1 MKYVLLAMGVGWCV
15 GCGMPVSR
23 DVVFATQPTGSNTPS
38 TPASTAG
45 GNTLIHATGFAR
57 RVGTPLQAVL
67 RDATGAPLGAPVSL
81 TIAAD
86 AFDVSLPGT
95 GATSV
100 AVLVDVNRNGHCD
113 PAPRDGG
120 WVLPLQGNTL
130 TLDAN
135 TTQSDVCG
143 AFPITAYNLWVNGDS
158 DHEGRNVRGA
168 LVDDQNHVVATG
180 DTVVLNS
187 SYTFAWPARLAP
199 GKTYTAYWF
208 IDLVQSGVCE
218 LFPADF
224 VYTQTIAA
232 VSDDVALVVRGDDR
246 VRTDLCTYLG
256 HYAATLTI
264 AGLGNY
270 ANKRLHAQI
279 FDQQAAY
286 PVDGTHSQT
295 LSAASAQVQW
305 PGLLNAG
312 RTYDVAVFIDANGNS
327 QCDNTDPQWVVTVA
341 NPQAAIVSSIDA
353 TTTATA
359 SACAR
364 FPGSVP

>member
-1 MKYVLLAMGVGWCV
+1 M
-15 GCGMPVSR
+15 
-23 DVVFATQPTGSNTPS
+23 
-38 TPASTAG
+38 
-45 GNTLIHATGFAR
+45 HATGFAR
-57 RVGTPLQAVL
+57 RVGAPLQAVL
-67 RDATGAPLGAPVSL
+67 RDATGVQLGVPVSM

-86 AFDVSLPGT
+86 TFDVSLPGT

-120 WVLPLQGNTL
+120 WVVPVEKT
-130 TLDAN
+130 TVALDAN
-135 TTQSDVCG
+135 SAQSDVCG
-143 AFPITAYNLWVNGDS
+143 TFLPAAFNLWVNGDS

-168 LVDDQNHVVATG
+168 LVDDQNNVVATA
-180 DTVVLNS
+180 DTIVVNS
-187 SYTFAWPARLAP
+187 SYTFAWPARLIP
-199 GKTYTAYWF
+199 GRAYTTYWF

-224 VYTQTIAA
+224 VYTQAIAK

-246 VRTDLCTYLG
+246 LRTDLCTFLG
-256 HYAATLTI
+256 HYEASLHI
-264 AGLGNY
+264 AGLGAY
-270 ANKRLHAQI
+270 ANKRLHVQA

-286 PVDGTHSQT
+286 PVDGVHSQT
-295 LSAASAQVQW
+295 LSAADAHVQW

-312 RTYDVAVFIDANGNS
+312 RTYEVALFIDANGNG
-327 QCDNTDPQWVVTVA
+327 QCDNTDPQWVVTIA
-341 NPQAAIVSSIDA
+341 NPQAAVTSSIDV